1 MLVVFEL
8 EEVVLTVWVCS
19 DEEAVTVTEEAEVAA
34 EAGGATVAVAELVLV
49 DAAGALVTGV
59 A

>member
-1 MLVVFEL
+1 MEVLVVFEL

-19 DEEAVTVTEEAEVAA
+19 DEEAVTVTEEADA
-34 EAGGATVAVAELVLV
+34 EAGGATIADAELVV
-49 DAAGALVTGV
+49 DAAGALVIGI